1 MENWKKK
8 FQIPLTGNR
17 KFILSVFTKNINYL
31 KNLQTW
37 FEEAL
42 TFRKSDQ
49 SFLRIEL
56 SDKNG
61 VNQKVLRPFN
71 APMPAKIVI
80 RNDGYKKFQNI
91 TVHNQVGFQIASQFW
106 QAKVICTLII
116 DQSIYSYQKALFTKR
131 IQRSPKKHILSWI
144 FTNCFF
150 CHLVLFSLAS
160 WNTKWR
166 LV

>member
-1 MENWKKK
+1 MSWFPVFLLYFGDIIENWKKI
-8 FQIPLTGNR
+8 QIPLSGNR

-61 VNQKVLRPFN
+61 VNQKVLRPYN
-71 APMPAKIVI
+71 APIPAKIVI

-116 DQSIYSYQKALFTKR
+116 DQSIYSYQTHSV
-131 IQRSPKKHILSWI
+131 ITTHISQRESQRVWK
-144 FTNCFF
+144 FF
-150 CHLVLFSLAS
+150 VF
-160 WNTKWR
+160 
-166 LV
+166 